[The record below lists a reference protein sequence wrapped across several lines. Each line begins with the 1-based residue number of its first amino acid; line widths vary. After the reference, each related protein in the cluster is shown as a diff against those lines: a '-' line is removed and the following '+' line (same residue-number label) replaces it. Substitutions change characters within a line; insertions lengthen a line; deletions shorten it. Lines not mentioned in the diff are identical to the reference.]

1 VYSDLTS
8 HVYESLTKLR
18 EACNGKISRS
28 TILLRTSFCAI
39 RWTQVCGARG
49 HVTPASSVSRFPLAS
64 VELPCRRSIAHCIV
78 RYSITYF
85 GYARTC
91 FDADYRQAR
100 FRRET
105 DLHPGLASSRILD
118 PGPCI
123 TSPPSCRR
131 WPRRW
136 IPAISHRQ
144 EGLHEA
150 DAQAMAPQTQ
160 PSGLAYDPC
169 PVILYRAS
177 RRLC

>member
-1 VYSDLTS
+1 M
-8 HVYESLTKLR
+8 
-18 EACNGKISRS
+18 GKFQDQQ
-28 TILLRTSFCAI
+28 FCYVHRFGAI

-49 HVTPASSVSRFPLAS
+49 HVPRASSVSRFPLAS
-64 VELPCRRSIAHCIV
+64 VELRSNPCRRSIAHSVV
-78 RYSITYF
+78 RHSITYF
-85 GYARTC
+85 KYARTC
-91 FDADYRQAR
+91 FDADHRQSWLAR

-105 DLHPGLASSRILD
+105 DLHPGLASSRVLD

-150 DAQAMAPQTQ
+150 DAQAVAPQTQ